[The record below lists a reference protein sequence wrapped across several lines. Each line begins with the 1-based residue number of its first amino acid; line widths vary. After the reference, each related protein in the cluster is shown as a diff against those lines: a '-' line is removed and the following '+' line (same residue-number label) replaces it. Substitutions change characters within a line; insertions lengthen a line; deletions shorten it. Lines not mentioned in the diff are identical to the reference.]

1 MSDNINPNYTNQQA
15 TETPVVNNQNSE
27 QNNQNQS
34 LNSSNN
40 NQTNDQ
46 PVSQQER
53 TIAALGYLI
62 FFLPLIVEPRTE
74 FKVFHANQALLLLIF
89 TVLGNFVAS
98 FLTIVLIGLLLFPV
112 VNIFAF
118 VAFILGIVN
127 AFNGEKKR
135 LPLIGNWDLLK
146 F

>member
-1 MSDNINPNYTNQQA
+1 MSDNNNTQA
-15 TETPVVNNQNSE
+15 ETTNNQPTQNSVIDH
-27 QNNQNQS
+27 QNSDQNSQTEVLNQPNQV
-34 LNSSNN
+34 NP
-40 NQTNDQ
+40 QQ
-46 PVSQQER
+46 ISQHER

-62 FFLPLIVEPRTE
+62 FFLPLILEPRTE

-89 TVLGNFVAS
+89 VVLGNFLAS
-98 FLTIVLIGLLLFPV
+98 FLTIVLIGLLLFPI

-118 VAFILGIVN
+118 IAFVLGVVN

>member
-1 MSDNINPNYTNQQA
+1 MSDNINPNHTDQQA
-15 TETPVVNNQNSE
+15 TETPVVNNQNSG
-27 QNNQNQS
+27 QNHQNEP

-40 NQTNDQ
+40 QTNNQ
-46 PVSQQER
+46 PVSQQEK
-53 TIAALGYLI
+53 TIAALGYFL
-62 FFLPLIVEPRTE
+62 FFLPLIVEPKTE
-74 FKVFHANQALLLLIF
+74 FKVFHANQALVLLIF

-98 FLTIVLIGLLLFPV
+98 LLTIVLIGLLLFPV

-118 VAFILGIVN
+118 IAFILGIVN
-127 AFNGEKKR
+127 ALNGEKKR